1 MVDKPINK
9 LDSSKKR
16 ARSPDLDSDSSD
28 EDIFRDLN
36 LSRKAEEDDDDAD
49 ESQDYKNLK
58 QVETLNDVE
67 EHICISPDHE
77 PYSVSIPEKRENHSS
92 SSCDIQEVEDE
103 DDDPLLCA
111 SINDS
116 DLINQPLDDNEKV
129 TVKVRFA
136 LEVCR
141 IQITRTQFF
150 KTVIQELS
158 EKSGV
163 DPNKITLFFNN
174 DLLDPHDTLKT
185 VPIRID
191 QFIDAAVTNEA
202 AVAPVTNENMIELKV
217 QSQSRNKGSQVV
229 ISLRPTDPMTVLFQ
243 KYAEATSTPLEKI
256 LKFKF
261 DGDVIEE
268 DDTPLSLDLEGGECI
283 DVHIKSDN

>member
-1 MVDKPINK
+1 MASNQVDSDSSDEGGSNFYSSLASRFKQTKNSAFPSGVVKMVDKPINK

-116 DLINQPLDDNEKV
+116 VITEQYFFYLVLHSNNTLVLNQDLINQPLDDNEKV

-141 IQITRTQFF
+141 IQITR
-150 KTVIQELS
+150 VS
-158 EKSGV
+158 
-163 DPNKITLFFNN
+163 
-174 DLLDPHDTLKT
+174 
-185 VPIRID
+185 
-191 QFIDAAVTNEA
+191 
-202 AVAPVTNENMIELKV
+202 
-217 QSQSRNKGSQVV
+217 
-229 ISLRPTDPMTVLFQ
+229 
-243 KYAEATSTPLEKI
+243 
-256 LKFKF
+256 
-261 DGDVIEE
+261 
-268 DDTPLSLDLEGGECI
+268 
-283 DVHIKSDN
+283 

>member
-77 PYSVSIPEKRENHSS
+77 PYSVNIPEKRENHSS

-116 DLINQPLDDNEKV
+116 VITEQYFFYLVLHSNNTLVLNQDLINQPLDDNEKV

-141 IQITRTQFF
+141 IQITR
-150 KTVIQELS
+150 VS
-158 EKSGV
+158 
-163 DPNKITLFFNN
+163 
-174 DLLDPHDTLKT
+174 
-185 VPIRID
+185 
-191 QFIDAAVTNEA
+191 
-202 AVAPVTNENMIELKV
+202 
-217 QSQSRNKGSQVV
+217 
-229 ISLRPTDPMTVLFQ
+229 
-243 KYAEATSTPLEKI
+243 
-256 LKFKF
+256 
-261 DGDVIEE
+261 
-268 DDTPLSLDLEGGECI
+268 
-283 DVHIKSDN
+283 